1 MREHGQKTDKLLH
14 FGAMAFSDLASNLAR
29 ALPKGWLRGVDLNH
43 RPLGYEPNELPGCST
58 PHLHLTHASGEES
71 SRASRESRAVSHLSR
86 REEARGRLRPGGNG
100 GQHFGCAGAVEGP
113 CESPSFRLS
122 WGYWHAAGIRGVRCG
137 DNGSTFP
144 MRRGERVIR
153 ETVVEPHSG

>member
-58 PHLHLTHASGEES
+58 PHLHVMR
-71 SRASRESRAVSHLSR
+71 SRNHSQGDAHGGAITVGRYR
-86 REEARGRLRPGGNG
+86 R
-100 GQHFGCAGAVEGP
+100 CKEGP
-113 CESPSFRLS
+113 WRSNTAPRSYPASHGHCLTATAMDT
-122 WGYWHAAGIRGVRCG
+122 WA
-137 DNGSTFP
+137 
-144 MRRGERVIR
+144 
-153 ETVVEPHSG
+153 